1 MMCSRSCVAPSR
13 RLDPAA
19 IPEQRR
25 RGSAPPVGSLRRLDP
40 KNPSALNGMGT
51 GFSSSVGS
59 TKRPDILLPVP
70 SSLVLST
77 ASHLLGLVAG
87 TLVCFMGMTF
97 AAVAGTGSDATR
109 VCRLRSMWWAKAQE
123 DAGPMPKPTLEP
135 ASPLCRLHR
144 FP

>member
-1 MMCSRSCVAPSR
+1 MRVNQVMIRALPLASPDQPIRE
-13 RLDPAA
+13 AA
-19 IPEQRR
+19 RIMARMD
-25 RGSAPPVGSLRRLDP
+25 AD
-40 KNPSALNGMGT
+40 A
-51 GFSSSVGS
+51 
-59 TKRPDILLPVP
+59 
-70 SSLVLST
+70 T
-77 ASHLLGLVAG
+77 ASDLLGLVAG

-97 AAVAGTGSDATR
+97 SAVAGTGSDAMR